1 MPFALFFPFLLRLA
15 GPIAFLGAAIVAGVM
30 NRSFVLVPLLAL
42 AATATTIII
51 RKVTPSPAMNLQ
63 SMLDPNAAEVKPNL
77 FKGLGPRF
85 AMGLV
90 GYAFAFGIAALI
102 AAVFQAT
109 EFEPRV
115 LGSDLAFLIVPAL
128 LAFVGAWVSARLGL
142 NQMASMMGEMQGMF
156 SQMQTG
162 QGPANDDDA
171 FTVEGEVIDP
181 DEPRS

>member
-1 MPFALFFPFLLRLA
+1 
-15 GPIAFLGAAIVAGVM
+15 
-30 NRSFVLVPLLAL
+30 
-42 AATATTIII
+42 
-51 RKVTPSPAMNLQ
+51 
-63 SMLDPNAAEVKPNL
+63 
-77 FKGLGPRF
+77 
-85 AMGLV
+85 MGLV

-142 NQMASMMGEMQGMF
+142 NQMAGMMGEMQGMF